1 MRTTTRRL
9 RTNAG
14 IVTIALVAG
23 AGTIYGLNRY
33 PSAQNNAALPIPAE
47 IATPGATWTAYPV
60 SWQDGDTL
68 TVERA
73 GRSYKVRLAGVDA
86 PERAQPYGPQALRF
100 TYDATQ
106 AGPLSLT
113 TQTVDLYKRI
123 VADVTTPGGVDI
135 ERGLVGAGLAW
146 NYDEFPSADT
156 SLPTIEAQ
164 AQAAGIGLWQQASLE
179 TPWAYRQRVR
189 AEAAAARAQQ
199 PAN

>member
-9 RTNAG
+9 RTARG
-14 IVTIALVAG
+14 IVTIALIAG

-33 PSAQNNAALPIPAE
+33 PSAQNNAALPIPTD
-47 IATPGATWTAYPV
+47 IATPGAVWTAYPL
-60 SWQDGDTL
+60 SWHDGDTL

-86 PERAQPYGPQALRF
+86 PEPAQPSGPQALRF

-106 AGPLSLT
+106 AGPLSLK

-123 VADVTTPGGVDI
+123 VADVTTPAGVDV
-135 ERGLVGAGLAW
+135 ERALVGAGLAW
-146 NYDEFPSADT
+146 QYNEFPSDDAT
-156 SLPTIEAQ
+156 LPTLEAQ
-164 AQAAGIGLWQQASLE
+164 AQAANIGLWQQASPE

-199 PAN
+199 AAN